1 MPLTPEL
8 VDEVRRLYQEG
19 KSTREIAK
27 ALRLSLRDVGVALGP
42 SISNQMN
49 ELAEMVA
56 ELERKVDYLIK
67 NQRRLMFSLF
77 GTAFGKKEEIVC
89 PFCGDWIIPE
99 LSSDEEKFVCPK
111 CRKTL
116 APAGI

>member
-8 VDEVRRLYQEG
+8 VEEVRKLYREG

-27 ALRLSLRDVGVALGP
+27 ALRLSLREIGIALGP
-42 SISNQMN
+42 SISVQLK
-49 ELAEMVA
+49 ELAEMVN
-56 ELERKVDYLIK
+56 EMERKVDYLIK

-116 APAGI
+116 APARI